1 MDRAVP
7 INVRVVRLDR
17 HVGGRGE
24 KNVGR
29 LVGVGI
35 EEPDGDG
42 DVVGAVAEGDGYGAV
57 AVEEVGASAIV
68 VGEDGDG
75 EVERRIRLD

>member
-7 INVRVVRLDR
+7 INVRVVRLHR
-17 HVGGRGE
+17 HVRGRSE
-24 KNVGR
+24 KNIGR
-29 LVGVGI
+29 LMGVGI
-35 EEPDGDG
+35 EEPDGNG
-42 DVVGAVAEGDGYGAV
+42 DVVGASTEGDGYCAV
-57 AVEEVGASAIV
+57 AVEEVGTSAIV